1 MKNKEKPLLSTLIK
15 RCGRAIDRDIDRMLK
30 QHGIARSQYRV
41 LYYMV
46 HYDDPPQ
53 AKLMNIMEVQ
63 ASTLTLI
70 IDVLVQKGWL
80 VRIKDMQ
87 DKRQNKLHLTREGE
101 KIFMQIPDP
110 NQRLQEQI
118 IKTLSKEEAKNLGV
132 AMKKIIKELS
142 SKGLA

>member
-1 MKNKEKPLLSTLIK
+1 VKNKEKPLLSTLIK

-101 KIFMQIPDP
+101 KIFKQIPDP